1 MEFDV
6 VWTDPALTSL
16 QEVHSFLA
24 QFNPAAAERI
34 SNAIVERVELLKSV
48 PKMGALYPKGSLGP
62 YRTIVVE
69 KYRVFY
75 RVIEEKRRVEILLV
89 WHGSRQEP
97 DLPL

>member
-1 MEFDV
+1 MEFEV
-6 VWTDPALTSL
+6 VQALTSL
-16 QEVHSFLA
+16 QEIHSFLA
-24 QFNPAAAERI
+24 QFNPAAAARI
-34 SNAIVERVELLKSV
+34 SSAVVERAELLKSV

-75 RVIEEKRRVEILLV
+75 RVVEEKRRVEILLV

>member
-1 MEFDV
+1 VEFEV

-16 QEVHSFLA
+16 EEIHAYLA
-24 QFNPAAAERI
+24 QFNPTAAERI
-34 SNAIVERVELLKSV
+34 SSAIIERVELLKSV
-48 PKMGALYPKGSLGP
+48 PKMGAVYPKGSLGP
-62 YRTIVVE
+62 YRTVVIE

-75 RVIEEKRRVEILLV
+75 RLIEEKQRVEVLLV